1 MEHTVKRLNAQIMGT
16 RENRLAEAILKST
29 NNLFWRKKCKP
40 LYTQVY
46 TGQTFNVYFFLVQVY
61 IFDTNRVIQTQAL
74 KDIKLRKLVKQNV
87 CNVGIRPKIYE
98 NLLTVTKHLISKLKF
113 EPPHQKP
120 NNLHIKRKQR
130 RRSAQVFRAFLFSLH
145 G

>member
-1 MEHTVKRLNAQIMGT
+1 MEHTVIRLNAQIVGT

-29 NNLFWRKKCKP
+29 NNLFWRKKKCKP

-98 NLLTVTKHLISKLKF
+98 NLLIVTKHFK
-113 EPPHQKP
+113 
-120 NNLHIKRKQR
+120 IKI
-130 RRSAQVFRAFLFSLH
+130 
-145 G
+145 

>member
-1 MEHTVKRLNAQIMGT
+1 MEHTVKRLNAQIVGT
-16 RENRLAEAILKST
+16 RENRLAEAVLKST
-29 NNLFWRKKCKP
+29 NNLFCRKKICPSFAIKIG
-40 LYTQVY
+40 Y

-98 NLLTVTKHLISKLKF
+98 K
-113 EPPHQKP
+113 
-120 NNLHIKRKQR
+120 IKI
-130 RRSAQVFRAFLFSLH
+130 
-145 G
+145 